1 MMTDEGSEGD
11 QQRFWMR
18 GKGSHS
24 SKIFISFIFVIII
37 MVIIVL
43 SVGAYGYMSWQE
55 WKRGPQITVTQ
66 GLFELQDDND
76 TDLANF
82 TVHITM
88 MNEGQ
93 ENSDDIRFEWLI
105 MEGSESSDN
114 IYIQKDSMMIGVL
127 EKGEESEFTFDIRV
141 EPGLYTLAYRAYDG
155 DIFSYEARQS
165 LDVTEG
171 DATGAPET
179 VTVPEFP
186 SVVIPILA
194 VIVIFI
200 FFRRTYNEKGK

>member
-1 MMTDEGSEGD
+1 MTDEGSEGD
-11 QQRFWMR
+11 QQRFWMK

-24 SKIFISFIFVIII
+24 SKIFVSFILVIII

-55 WKRGPQITVTQ
+55 WKRGPQIRVTQ
-66 GLFELQDDND
+66 GLFELREDND

-88 MNEGQ
+88 INEGQ
-93 ENSDDIRFEWLI
+93 EKSEDIEFEWLI
-105 MEGSESSDN
+105 MEKSDSKEN
-114 IYIQKDSMMIGVL
+114 IYLQKDSMMLGIL
-127 EKGEESEFTFDIRV
+127 EKGEEREFTFDISV

-179 VTVPEFP
+179 TSVPEFP

>member
-1 MMTDEGSEGD
+1 MTDEGSEGD

-24 SKIFISFIFVIII
+24 SKIFVSFILVILI

-55 WKRGPQITVTQ
+55 WKRGPQVTVTQ
-66 GLFELQDDND
+66 GLFELHEDNE

-88 MNEGQ
+88 INEGQ
-93 ENSDDIRFEWLI
+93 EKSDDIEFEWLI
-105 MEGSESSDN
+105 MEASDSSDN
-114 IYIQKDSMMIGVL
+114 IYIQKDSMMLGVL
-127 EKGEESEFTFDIRV
+127 EKGEEREFTFEINL

-186 SVVIPILA
+186 A
-194 VIVIFI
+194 VILPVFAVIAIFV
-200 FFRRTYNEKGK
+200 FFRRLLYEEKEG